1 VSLGAPHEVAVE
13 EAKNSIAR
21 IIPETEGE
29 AVTLDVLEKK
39 SGVPRSTAQ
48 RAIESLLKSG
58 LLRQL
63 GKGKRGA
70 PLRFFLTK

>member
-1 VSLGAPHEVAVE
+1 MSLGAPHEVAVE